1 LYASSREEIS
11 WARNDVP
18 INAVVNGNVA
28 SLNNVAAMNRKL
40 LYRSL
45 FRYLNRFIVVPA
57 FKMGLGRIFSN
68 PLTGQVMV
76 LKFRGRRTG
85 KVYYT
90 PVSFA
95 AIDGKIYCYQGKR
108 LKGQWYL
115 NLVANP
121 EVEVLL
127 PYGQLIGLAE
137 EVTDSREREIA
148 MGQIL
153 RSSGLGGFIYG
164 FNPFAAS
171 EELIEEKTRDI
182 PVVRITPMRGNKG
195 KG

>member
-1 LYASSREEIS
+1 
-11 WARNDVP
+11 VP
-18 INAVVNGNVA
+18 INAVVNGNIAVM
-28 SLNNVAAMNRKL
+28 NNVAAMNRKL

-57 FKMGLGRIFSN
+57 FKVGLGRFFSN

-115 NLVANP
+115 SLIANP

-127 PYGQLIGLAE
+127 PDGHLLGFAE
-137 EVTDSREREIA
+137 EVMDSRGREIA
-148 MGQIL
+148 LGHIL

-171 EELIEEKTRDI
+171 DKLIQEKTRDI
-182 PVVRITPMRGNKG
+182 PVMRITLQERR
-195 KG
+195 